1 MKSAYDSLP
10 KEVTY
15 RRDLLKEHEI
25 SKGLTFLW
33 GVLGERK
40 EQRSTYV
47 HNFECFHDIS
57 RTRFNEKQLASLLE
71 QVKKRIIEKNLMPA
85 KVHIQIHSISGFTQD
100 VKRNI
105 SKMVKENSERGLRLH
120 ADSHFLFDYSIAPWS
135 PILGM
140 IYE

>member
-1 MKSAYDSLP
+1 MKSAYDVLP
-10 KEVTY
+10 REITY

-33 GVLGERK
+33 GVLRERK
-40 EQRSTYV
+40 KEQSTYE

-57 RTRFNEKQLASLLE
+57 RTRFNEKQLAFLLD
-71 QVKKRIIEKNLMPA
+71 QIKKRITDKKLMPA

-105 SKMVKENSERGLRLH
+105 AKMVKENSERGLRIH